1 MEEGDWPKGEME
13 KNIKKDKIFLL
24 KKRRIWL
31 ILNFIKLIIRGY
43 SGLLLVI
50 MHIYLFFNKGLVA

>member
-31 ILNFIKLIIRGY
+31 ILNFIKLIIREY
-43 SGLLLVI
+43 SGPLLI
-50 MHIYLFFNKGLVA
+50 IIYIYLFFNKKLAI